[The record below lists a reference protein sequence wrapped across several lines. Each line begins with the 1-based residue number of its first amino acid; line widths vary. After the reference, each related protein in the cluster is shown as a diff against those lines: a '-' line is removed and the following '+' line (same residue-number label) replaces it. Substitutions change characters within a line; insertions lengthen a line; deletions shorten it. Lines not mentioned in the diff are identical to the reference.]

1 MIAAGAAAVVVLLMV
16 GLLVGMAI
24 GRANAPVPT
33 NGVIEPPDAVPLPVV
48 GPTATPQPANAPGGA
63 EPVPVDDQGAGA
75 TPALQDETDPVTL
88 FTSTPGL
95 DDTVTTAAGYGF
107 QDAGIDRRAFA
118 ALLARKFGVDG
129 TPRRTAAGSWVVA
142 GQASELP
149 RVEVMPGPMVTW
161 QFIAAS
167 TAVPSGAVVSP
178 GPSPSGTPSAVDE
191 ADRATALARAFLA
204 DLGVPVDDVDWQVE
218 VTSDGTVVTGWQVIA
233 GQRTTVG
240 WRMTLG
246 SQGQMTQA
254 SGFAASPVQID
265 GYEVIGARSAVD
277 RSQQPQWAA
286 LGPTPLT
293 PAATAEVAPTG
304 PAGSFDGRPVAG
316 LAVRTV
322 VVTSADLGLA
332 QFTQPDGGLLIL
344 PAYVLTGEDGS
355 TWSLVAVSD
364 AYVRA
369 VRPLP
374 ASSAATTR

>member
-1 MIAAGAAAVVVLLMV
+1 MALAGAAALVILVIGALLA
-16 GLLVGMAI
+16 GMAI
-24 GRANAPVPT
+24 GRANVPAPT
-33 NGVIEPPDAVPLPVV
+33 SGVIEPPDSAPLPVV
-48 GPTATPQPANAPGGA
+48 GPTVPQQPATSSATP
-63 EPVPVDDQGAGA
+63 EPVPGDGQGGAA
-75 TPALQDETDPVTL
+75 TPEAVSEPETVTL
-88 FTSTPGL
+88 FTPAPGL
-95 DDTVTTAAGYGF
+95 DDRATTAAGYGF
-107 QDAGIDRRAFA
+107 QDGGLDRRAFA
-118 ALLARKFGVDG
+118 GLLARKFGVEG
-129 TPRRTAAGSWVVA
+129 TPQRTSSGSWVVA
-142 GQASELP
+142 GPTSGLP
-149 RVEVMPGPMVTW
+149 RIEVMPGPMVTW
-161 QFIAAS
+161 QFIAPATS
-167 TAVPSGAVVSP
+167 RPSDAPVPSGP
-178 GPSPSGTPSAVDE
+178 TPSGTPVLMDE
-191 ADRATALARAFLA
+191 ADGATAVVRAFLA

-218 VTSDGTVVTGWQVIA
+218 VTSDGTIVTGWQVIA

-240 WRMTLG
+240 WRVVLDSAGEMTG
-246 SQGQMTQA
+246 A
-254 SGFAASPVQID
+254 SGFAASPVLIE

-293 PAATAEVAPTG
+293 PAPAPAPAPTG
-304 PAGSFDGRPVAG
+304 SAGSFDGRPVAG
-316 LAVRTV
+316 MALRTV